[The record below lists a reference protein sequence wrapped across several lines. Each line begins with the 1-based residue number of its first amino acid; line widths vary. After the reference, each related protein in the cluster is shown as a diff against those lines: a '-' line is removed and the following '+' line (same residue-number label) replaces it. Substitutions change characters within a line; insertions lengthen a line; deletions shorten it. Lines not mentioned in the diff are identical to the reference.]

1 MPSVRPRL
9 LTATALA
16 ALSLTAVGLGAL
28 AGCSSGRPRGV
39 DTADEVASAKPSASA
54 AADAPPADDPAVPDG
69 SVSRGRFDQVL
80 LRGPGWL
87 LRQIGID
94 DVVRAN
100 KFVGWRIDR
109 LPSNWDHGGIQPGD
123 IVLKVNGASL
133 ENQDDLWDTFV
144 KLTEATELRIAYER
158 DGKVAE
164 AIIPIVGAPDPET
177 RAQLDSGVTNAP
189 RPTTVREQPNRQG
202 TRTIIITG
210 DRRDDDE

>member
-1 MPSVRPRL
+1 MPAVRSRL

-16 ALSLTAVGLGAL
+16 ALSLTVVGASV

-54 AADAPPADDPAVPDG
+54 MAEAPPDDPAVPEG

-94 DVVRAN
+94 DVIRSN

-109 LPSNWDHGGIQPGD
+109 MPTNWDRAGIQPGD

-133 ENQDDLWDTFV
+133 ENQDDLWDAFV

-210 DRRDDDE
+210 DRYNDEE